1 MIAAGKTPEK
11 SRLELQKCLEILIVS
26 VVLSLQSVPAMPQQG
41 RAKIV
46 CNAGIKSCNP
56 LCTLDVSLPE
66 NQVET
71 FDGQQDFCILV
82 FVGNDCE
89 VRPLAF
95 CVVCSI

>member
-1 MIAAGKTPEK
+1 MIAAGK
-11 SRLELQKCLEILIVS
+11 LQKRAAANSMEILRVS
-26 VVLSLQSVPAMPQQG
+26 AVLSLQWVPAMPQQG

-66 NQVET
+66 NQVGT
-71 FDGQQDFCILV
+71 FDGQHDFCILV
-82 FVGNDCE
+82 ILGDGCD

>member
-11 SRLELQKCLEILIVS
+11 SRRELQKHLEILVVS
-26 VVLSLQSVPAMPQQG
+26 AVLSLQWVPAMPQQG
-41 RAKIV
+41 RAKVV

-71 FDGQQDFCILV
+71 FDGQRDFCILV
-82 FVGNDCE
+82 ILGDG
-89 VRPLAF
+89 RM
-95 CVVCSI
+95 